1 MEELIAAA
9 ISAGVAII
17 GAIATFIVTRL
28 RFKPINGYYVICPKC
43 GTKVY
48 ISAESLKKDN
58 EE

>member
-17 GAIATFIVTRL
+17 GAIATYVVTRL
-28 RFKPINGYYVICPKC
+28 KFKPINGYYVVCPKC
-43 GTKVY
+43 GAKVY
-48 ISAESLKKDN
+48 INADSLKKDS